1 MRKILDK
8 ALEYAKAEA
17 TGISVLVAAWAA
29 NVIDAVDANIEPLQ
43 AAIAAF
49 VAAVVVAIV
58 PNRDPVSTA
67 ERSGGD

>member
-8 ALEYAKAEA
+8 ALEYAKAELTA
-17 TGISVLVAAWAA
+17 VSVLVSAWAA
-29 NVIDAVDANIEPLQ
+29 NVIDTVDANIEPLQ

-49 VAAVVVAIV
+49 VAGVVVAIV